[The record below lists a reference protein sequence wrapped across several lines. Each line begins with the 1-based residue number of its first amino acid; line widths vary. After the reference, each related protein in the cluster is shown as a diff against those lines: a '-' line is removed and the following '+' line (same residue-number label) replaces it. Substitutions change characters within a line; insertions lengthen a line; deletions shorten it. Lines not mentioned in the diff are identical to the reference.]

1 MISYSQIPTPF
12 SKEVVEQLLNLSSVL
27 FPTID
32 SSDFT
37 WRIERMPELS
47 GFVARDESEIVGFK
61 LGYAVTSER
70 YYSWLGGVHPAYQ
83 RRGLATQLMK
93 RQHQWVQAE
102 GFKVIET
109 ELIQTNHAMGK
120 LNEASG
126 FTTAG
131 VRFDTKPRLIYR
143 RAL

>member
-1 MISYSQIPTPF
+1 
-12 SKEVVEQLLNLSSVL
+12 
-27 FPTID
+27 
-32 SSDFT
+32 
-37 WRIERMPELS
+37 MPELS

-93 RQHQWVQAE
+93 RQHQWIQAE